1 MAELA
6 FLTYVLVLGR
16 RAVQAGHTAD
26 IDTPPDTL
34 PIAA

>member
-6 FLTYVLVLGR
+6 FLAYVLVLGR
-16 RAVQAGHTAD
+16 RAVRAGHSAD

-34 PIAA
+34 PVAA